1 MIFNVLDKAAE
12 NDSRPKM
19 NTVEV
24 RGAYKYYGKPKDPK
38 IVLNKLHMTVSP
50 GSM

>member
-1 MIFNVLDKAAE
+1 MEAAT
-12 NDSRPKM
+12 M

-24 RGAYKYYGKPKDPK
+24 RSAFKFYGKANDPK
-38 IVLNKLHMTVSP
+38 IVLNKLNMTVSP

>member
-1 MIFNVLDKAAE
+1 MDMN
-12 NDSRPKM
+12 SM

-38 IVLNKLHMTVSP
+38 IVLNKLNMTVSP

>member
-1 MIFNVLDKAAE
+1 
-12 NDSRPKM
+12 M

-24 RGAYKYYGKPKDPK
+24 HGAYKYYAKPKDPE
-38 IVLNKLHMTVSP
+38 IVLNKLNMTVSP